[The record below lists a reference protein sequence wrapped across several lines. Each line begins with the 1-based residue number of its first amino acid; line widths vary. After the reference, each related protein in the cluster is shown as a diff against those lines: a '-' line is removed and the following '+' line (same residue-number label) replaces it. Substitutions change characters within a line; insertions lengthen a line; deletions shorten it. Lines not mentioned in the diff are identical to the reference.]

1 MTKNKLIVCS
11 VCGKEN
17 DYNNKFCSEC
27 GSKLQIQSN
36 VKAGQKQKADKDN
49 RVNANEAKP
58 KVISSAQLIG
68 IVVLLL
74 AVSGFLLVISGQ
86 FDTPKA
92 TTSANQNTQVQDNSF
107 AESHGG
113 ADLKTLQQIKDLEDI
128 VAKNPADLES
138 IVKLAHLLND
148 NGFYKKAL
156 TYYEKYLASKPK
168 DVDVLIDMGVCYF
181 ELENYD
187 KAIEIMEKAVSINP
201 KHQIGNFNLGI
212 VNYSANNPGKAKY
225 WWKKAIEIDPNSR
238 IGQKA
243 KELLENNN

>member
-1 MTKNKLIVCS
+1 VTKNKTIVCS

-27 GSKLQIQSN
+27 GTKLQKQSD
-36 VKAGQKQKADKDN
+36 VKTGQKPKN
-49 RVNANEAKP
+49 SGNIRGNANATRP
-58 KVISSAQLIG
+58 KVISSVQLIG
-68 IVVLLL
+68 IIVFLL

-86 FDTPKA
+86 FDTPKV
-92 TTSANQNTQVQDNSF
+92 TTPVNQNTQVQDNSF

-128 VAKNPADLES
+128 VKENPEDLES
-138 IVKLAHLLND
+138 TVKLAHLLND

-156 TYYEKYLASKPK
+156 TYYEKYLAKKPK

-212 VNYSANNPGKAKY
+212 VNYSANNPEKAKY

>member
-1 MTKNKLIVCS
+1 MTKNKSIVCS

-27 GSKLQIQSN
+27 GAKLQKQPT
-36 VKAGQKQKADKDN
+36 VKSGQKQKTGSGN
-49 RVNANEAKP
+49 QVSETKP
-58 KVISSAQLIG
+58 KVISSAQLVG
-68 IVVLLL
+68 IIIFLL

-92 TTSANQNTQVQDNSF
+92 TTPASQNTQVQDNSF

-128 VAKNPADLES
+128 VAKNPGDLES
-138 IVKLAHLLND
+138 TVKLAHLLND

-156 TYYEKYLASKPK
+156 TYYEKYLSKKPK

-212 VNYSANNPGKAKY
+212 VNYSANNPEKAKY